1 MNVAIFISDKAHYK
15 PKLIQRDMEEQC
27 VIFSS
32 KDKSKKILK
41 FKTSI
46 NNHKGTQVH
55 KINITTAD
63 PQCNDCEWLQY
74 ATLAKWQAIQTK
86 RKKKQRYTRA
96 NYIHK
101 LNRPNRY
108 L

>member
-1 MNVAIFISDKAHYK
+1 MNVAIFISDKTDYK
-15 PKLIQRDMEEQC
+15 PKLIQRDKEEQC

-32 KDKSKKILK
+32 KDKSKKIVK

-46 NNHKGTQVH
+46 NSHKGTQVH

-74 ATLAKWQAIQTK
+74 ATLAKWQVIQTK
-86 RKKKQRYTRA
+86 KPKDMQDLIV
-96 NYIHK
+96 YI
-101 LNRPNRY
+101 N
-108 L
+108 